1 RRIATLK
8 PLAPE
13 LVEHLPLRR
22 VLEALLDASRTSTPV
37 ADHPLWH
44 DPNRRQALYRW
55 IDAHSATIA
64 DDRQLSGPLA
74 GACIIPTRA
83 GVMQAPR
90 HLLMEGSPLEELA
103 SSQPADEVPT
113 TLRQT
118 LGQLYALDGDQT
130 RRLVELLADAHRAA
144 QSQEDGSRSAA
155 ILEAMAQALDPKRV
169 EADLRQDLLQRHK
182 VARLRIELHGGAFEQ
197 IRRVMAPGAEHQQL
211 LSSFLTQRPP
221 TAHPRYGAPAIR
233 ALLVAVGASPA
244 LSEEHLRQL
253 LAAPDTHLHPSTS
266 AAVALA
272 HYIARLLE
280 EEPGLL
286 SALSLDQTAWIPNGD
301 GHLCRP
307 SDLYW
312 PTPDLESILGQPT
325 ARLPH
330 PAWVD
335 LVSSDVRRRLP
346 LLTLERAALADVIA
360 HIGAQGQPFTMTPAV
375 LEWFEASL
383 RGGHLDP
390 KAVQDALSDLLL
402 FDDYGTLRHS
412 SQLLCTP
419 AEHLFGHR
427 RGTWSA
433 GLRYS
438 KFAATLHIPQRAGP
452 DDIFAVGET
461 IATELE
467 QEGSSPLLQRDPD
480 LRHQLTA
487 CLGHLA
493 TDEASPNRRMPLV
506 AEDASGRLQLVI
518 VAHPSLV
525 LLQPDDRLGPEDPS
539 ELLTPVLP
547 SVQEP
552 ALRWLHASG
561 VRWLRQPSPD
571 EHAPEAHHPEPSK
584 RPPTP
589 KTPATQPEKSWW
601 SRARAWWQG
610 DNDPTPDETARD
622 RPSPTPRPSRRPPP
636 DLPMRRPTN
645 QRRWFQDS
653 TALES
658 QLHDATG
665 WLEERTLTPEFGFG
679 FAPARLPF
687 PWQYGPQ
694 AVLGRFDRGTQRWLA
709 VSLDPSWLTAAAPG
723 SSLVAIRGQMP
734 RGRVRL
740 PLPMYAR
747 VLELHTSQGPL
758 TIHSARMGVMVHLT
772 EDSLVEGVLQLDE
785 APRFLGEE
793 PVRGVPSDLLNQT
806 CPDRD
811 LPDEALDMVDAL
823 RQGDRSELDRALQ
836 IRDFIRD
843 RYRYDPTYLEDPA
856 VARWLRNLSRGSA
869 HAHLTALHAGR
880 DSQYLGRGVCYELNA
895 LACELMRRVG
905 VPSAVATGWTW
916 DEGSISEPDHLWA
929 AIAGGGGIDG
939 KPSGPLR
946 ALE

>member
-1 RRIATLK
+1 LAEEADADAEALSPWVNFRTPVDLIMAHLTQAARVDQPLEAQEPWLADMERLAHIAALIARHSGPDTLRTLPWTLSYQGHLIRGRCLDTDADTRLLMDGLPLGKRLADTRWIATLK

-55 IDAHSATIA
+55 IDAHRATIA
-64 DDRQLSGPLA
+64 DDPNLA
-74 GACIIPTRA
+74 APPGGASNTPPRA
-83 GVMQAPR
+83 GVLPAPR

-427 RGTWSA
+427 RGT
-433 GLRYS
+433 
-438 KFAATLHIPQRAGP
+438 
-452 DDIFAVGET
+452 
-461 IATELE
+461 
-467 QEGSSPLLQRDPD
+467 
-480 LRHQLTA
+480 
-487 CLGHLA
+487 
-493 TDEASPNRRMPLV
+493 
-506 AEDASGRLQLVI
+506 
-518 VAHPSLV
+518 
-525 LLQPDDRLGPEDPS
+525 
-539 ELLTPVLP
+539 
-547 SVQEP
+547 
-552 ALRWLHASG
+552 
-561 VRWLRQPSPD
+561 
-571 EHAPEAHHPEPSK
+571 
-584 RPPTP
+584 
-589 KTPATQPEKSWW
+589 
-601 SRARAWWQG
+601 
-610 DNDPTPDETARD
+610 
-622 RPSPTPRPSRRPPP
+622 
-636 DLPMRRPTN
+636 
-645 QRRWFQDS
+645 
-653 TALES
+653 
-658 QLHDATG
+658 
-665 WLEERTLTPEFGFG
+665 
-679 FAPARLPF
+679 
-687 PWQYGPQ
+687 
-694 AVLGRFDRGTQRWLA
+694 
-709 VSLDPSWLTAAAPG
+709 
-723 SSLVAIRGQMP
+723 
-734 RGRVRL
+734 
-740 PLPMYAR
+740 
-747 VLELHTSQGPL
+747 
-758 TIHSARMGVMVHLT
+758 
-772 EDSLVEGVLQLDE
+772 
-785 APRFLGEE
+785 
-793 PVRGVPSDLLNQT
+793 
-806 CPDRD
+806 
-811 LPDEALDMVDAL
+811 
-823 RQGDRSELDRALQ
+823 
-836 IRDFIRD
+836 
-843 RYRYDPTYLEDPA
+843 
-856 VARWLRNLSRGSA
+856 
-869 HAHLTALHAGR
+869 
-880 DSQYLGRGVCYELNA
+880 
-895 LACELMRRVG
+895 
-905 VPSAVATGWTW
+905 
-916 DEGSISEPDHLWA
+916 
-929 AIAGGGGIDG
+929 
-939 KPSGPLR
+939 
-946 ALE
+946 